1 MTSPLESHRH
11 QGDSIALAPSDV
23 PTVEIVWRDD
33 PTPHRTAKRTSP
45 DPRIRIVSDANSPEI
60 PIPELKRLAWDNR
73 AAGRPSIGRRMIRAV
88 ARFCIAVLIGVGAAL
103 AWQTHGDQANEII
116 KTWAASLGQRLAA
129 VSTTKSA
136 AEITLAAAQ
145 TAIPVQPEAHDVALA
160 QSRPGPQIPPASVG
174 QAGPAVASTQQLD
187 SVVRNLAM
195 VQKGLEQLGA
205 KQEEMARN
213 IATLQAAEQ
222 DIGSKLLPAP
232 QSSSKVV
239 PLPPRKKIVAGAPA
253 QPASPSSVEPSPSPH
268 PTPVARPP
276 VSLHPTR

>member
-1 MTSPLESHRH
+1 
-11 QGDSIALAPSDV
+11 
-23 PTVEIVWRDD
+23 
-33 PTPHRTAKRTSP
+33 
-45 DPRIRIVSDANSPEI
+45 
-60 PIPELKRLAWDNR
+60 
-73 AAGRPSIGRRMIRAV
+73 MIRAV
-88 ARFCIAVLIGVGAAL
+88 AQFCIAALIGVGATL
-103 AWQTHGDQANEII
+103 AWQTDGDQANEII

-129 VSTTKSA
+129 ASTTKSA

-145 TAIPVQPEAHDVALA
+145 TAIPVQPAAHDVALA

-174 QAGPAVASTQQLD
+174 QAAPAAASTQQLN
-187 SVVRNLAM
+187 SIVQNLAM
-195 VQKGLEQLGA
+195 VQKGVEQLGA

-222 DIGSKLLPAP
+222 DIRSKLLPAP
-232 QSSSKVV
+232 QSSKVV
-239 PLPPRKKIVAGAPA
+239 PLPPRKKIVAVAPA

>member
-1 MTSPLESHRH
+1 MVSPLENHRH

-23 PTVEIVWRDD
+23 PTVEIVWRDG
-33 PTPHRTAKRTSP
+33 PTPHRTAKRPSP
-45 DPRIRIVSDANSPEI
+45 DPRIRIVSDVNSPEI
-60 PIPELKRLAWDNR
+60 PAPELKRLAWDNR

-88 ARFCIAVLIGVGAAL
+88 ARFCIAVLFGVGATL

-129 VSTTKSA
+129 ASTTKSA

-145 TAIPVQPEAHDVALA
+145 TVIPVQPAAHDVALA
-160 QSRPGPQIPPASVG
+160 QSRPGPQMISPASVG
-174 QAGPAVASTQQLD
+174 QVAPTAASTQQLD
-187 SVVRNLAM
+187 SIVRNLAM
-195 VQKGLEQLGA
+195 VQKGVEQLGA

-222 DIGSKLLPAP
+222 DIRSKLLPAP
-232 QSSSKVV
+232 QSSKVV

-253 QPASPSSVEPSPSPH
+253 QPAAPSPVEPSPSPH

-276 VSLHPTR
+276 LSLDPTR

>member
-1 MTSPLESHRH
+1 MVSPVESHRH

-23 PTVEIVWRDD
+23 PTVEIVWREG
-33 PTPHRTAKRTSP
+33 PTPHRTANRPSP
-45 DPRIRIVSDANSPEI
+45 DPRIRIVSANSPEII
-60 PIPELKRLAWDNR
+60 PIPELKRLARDNR
-73 AAGRPSIGRRMIRAV
+73 AAGRMIRAV
-88 ARFCIAVLIGVGAAL
+88 ARFCITALIGVGATL

-129 VSTTKSA
+129 ASTTKSA
-136 AEITLAAAQ
+136 AEITLAAAP
-145 TAIPVQPEAHDVALA
+145 TAIPVQPAAHDVALA
-160 QSRPGPQIPPASVG
+160 QSRPGPQIPPAPVG
-174 QAGPAVASTQQLD
+174 QAAPAAASTQQLD
-187 SVVRNLAM
+187 SIVKTLAM
-195 VQKGLEQLGA
+195 VQKGVEQLGA

-222 DIGSKLLPAP
+222 DIRSKLLPAP
-232 QSSSKVV
+232 QSSKVV
-239 PLPPRKKIVAGAPA
+239 PLPPRNVAVAPA

>member
-1 MTSPLESHRH
+1 MVSPVESHRH

-23 PTVEIVWRDD
+23 PTVEIVWREG
-33 PTPHRTAKRTSP
+33 PTPHRTANRPSP
-45 DPRIRIVSDANSPEI
+45 DPRIRIVSANSPEII
-60 PIPELKRLAWDNR
+60 PIPELKRLARDNR

-88 ARFCIAVLIGVGAAL
+88 ARFCITALIGVGATL

-129 VSTTKSA
+129 ASTTKSA

-145 TAIPVQPEAHDVALA
+145 TAIPVQPAAHDVALA

-174 QAGPAVASTQQLD
+174 QAAPAAASTQQLD
-187 SVVRNLAM
+187 SIVKNLAM
-195 VQKGLEQLGA
+195 VQKGVEQLGA

-222 DIGSKLLPAP
+222 DIRSKLLPAP
-232 QSSSKVV
+232 QSSKVV
-239 PLPPRKKIVAGAPA
+239 PLPPRKKIVAVAPA

-276 VSLHPTR
+276 ISLHPTR

>member
-1 MTSPLESHRH
+1 MVSPVESHRH
-11 QGDSIALAPSDV
+11 PSDV
-23 PTVEIVWRDD
+23 PTVEIVWREG
-33 PTPHRTAKRTSP
+33 PTPHRTANRPSP
-45 DPRIRIVSDANSPEI
+45 DPRIRIVSANSPEII
-60 PIPELKRLAWDNR
+60 PIPELKRLARDNR
-73 AAGRPSIGRRMIRAV
+73 AAGRPSISRRMIRAV
-88 ARFCIAVLIGVGAAL
+88 ARFCITALIGVGATL

-129 VSTTKSA
+129 ASTTKSA

-145 TAIPVQPEAHDVALA
+145 TAIPVQPAAHDVALA
-160 QSRPGPQIPPASVG
+160 QSRPGPQIPPTSVG
-174 QAGPAVASTQQLD
+174 QAAPAAASTQQLD
-187 SVVRNLAM
+187 SIVKTLAM
-195 VQKGLEQLGA
+195 VQKGVEQLGA

-222 DIGSKLLPAP
+222 DIRSKLLPAP
-232 QSSSKVV
+232 QSSKVV
-239 PLPPRKKIVAGAPA
+239 PLPPRKKIVAVAPA